1 MFERHPTFNPTFCR
15 FVQCAP
21 ANPGIMETSGETAPD
36 LRTIAESCDKTSLNN
51 GGGDRAVYVLGL
63 VTMGTSAA
71 CLFKDGKLVAAVEE
85 ERLTRIKNDGAF
97 PIKAIGE
104 CLACAGITMR
114 DVGAVAVYWKPWRI
128 WQRLRATFVKGISS
142 PRSISVLAG
151 RVLEVARGKSNN
163 RDRPEDTGSWG
174 ELFKVRS
181 ILTRNFDSCPAEV
194 FYADHHLTHQYY
206 AEAMRDWDNFISL
219 SYDGGG
225 EENSSVLVAVNG
237 GKRDIISEHAWPNSL
252 GHFYSFFTGYL
263 GFKMLEGE
271 YKMMGLAP
279 YGQPKWRDLILEKL
293 VKLKPNGRYE
303 LDSGLCDYHS
313 ALRGEFP
320 PELTAMFCPPR
331 QQDALPSADHV
342 DLAASVQAALEVVQ
356 QHMLSEAKVRY
367 PALDRL
373 VISGGC
379 ALNVTANGKVLDRGL
394 FKEIIIPPAPHDAG
408 CCIGAVLTY
417 FREKSPDVIVDKESI
432 RSPYSGRLFS
442 DADIEPVAKK
452 YCRADLPALLQ
463 EEVVKKTAELLS
475 QGKIISW
482 FQGRSEF
489 GPRALGNR
497 SFLADPRQDSIRE
510 AINAKIKKR
519 ELFRPFAPSCTEESA
534 SEYFELDQSS
544 PYMNIVAT
552 VRPEKRGDIPA
563 VTHTDGTARVHTVSK
578 AANPAYHAL
587 ISCFGEITGVPVLLN
602 TSFNIQEP
610 IVYSPED
617 AFHTFKASGVDA
629 LAIGPFVVL
638 RSDLA

>member
-1 MFERHPTFNPTFCR
+1 MR
-15 FVQCAP
+15 Q
-21 ANPGIMETSGETAPD
+21 
-36 LRTIAESCDKTSLNN
+36 N
-51 GGGDRAVYVLGL
+51 GPKISDGDNAVYVLGL

-71 CLFKDGKLVAAVEE
+71 CIFKDGTLVAAVEE

-104 CLACAGITMR
+104 CLACAGISMR
-114 DVGAVAVYWKPWRI
+114 DIGVVSVYWKPWRV
-128 WQRLRATFVKGISS
+128 WPRLRATLAKGL
-142 PRSISVLAG
+142 RSRRSFSVMAG
-151 RVLEVARGKSNN
+151 RLLEVAKGKSNN
-163 RDRPEDTGSWG
+163 EDRPEDTGSWG
-174 ELFKVRS
+174 ALFKVRR
-181 ILTRNFDSCPAEV
+181 ILTQHFGSCPAEI

-206 AEAMRDWDNFISL
+206 AEAMRDWDDFISL

-225 EENSSVLVAVNG
+225 EENSSVLVAVTG
-237 GKRDIISEHAWPNSL
+237 GKRTIISEHAWPNSL

-293 VKLKPNGRYE
+293 VKLKPNGMYE
-303 LDSGLCDYHS
+303 LNSGLCDYHA
-313 ALRGEFP
+313 ALRGQFP
-320 PELTAMFCPPR
+320 AELAAMFCPPR
-331 QQDALPSADHV
+331 MRDAPPSDDHV
-342 DLAASVQAALEVVQ
+342 DLAASVQAAIEVVQ
-356 QHMLSEAKVRY
+356 QHILGEARVRY

-379 ALNVTANGKVLDRGL
+379 ALNVTANGKVLDIGL

-408 CCIGAVLTY
+408 CCIGAVLT
-417 FREKSPDVIVDKESI
+417 FFVEKSPGTNIDKESI
-432 RSPYSGRLFS
+432 RSPYLGRLYS
-442 DADIEPVAKK
+442 NSDIEAVAKTH
-452 YCRADLPALLQ
+452 CRDGLLAGSA
-463 EEVVKKTAELLS
+463 EDVVNRTAELLS

-519 ELFRPFAPSCTEESA
+519 ELFRPFAPSCTAESA
-534 SEYFELDQSS
+534 SDFFDLDQSS

-552 VRPEKRGDIPA
+552 VRQAKRGDIPA
-563 VTHTDGTARVHTVSK
+563 VTHTDGTARVHTVSSS
-578 AANPAYHAL
+578 ANPAYHAL
-587 ISCFGEITGVPVLLN
+587 ISRFGEITGVPVLLN

-617 AFHTFKASGVDA
+617 AFQTFKASGVDA